1 MDSDNHLIEIK
12 INSYDE
18 LVNLIC
24 GKDEKNKH
32 DLRED
37 YVFRGLSNIE
47 YELIPSSLRKN
58 NLNQLNINEFIES
71 DYKFKVPIEE
81 TEIKTN
87 NLTYNP
93 KHKSYD
99 NTFIILFDKYG
110 KPFLDKNSDY
120 SAPKNKLQIEKELY
134 ILIKFLDYADKSG
147 LKVNAKGFSRY
158 LLHHKSNEPYDEYV
172 DSDVLEIISLAQHY
186 GLPTKALDW
195 SYDYKVSLYF
205 AVKDILVN
213 SKSNDGVLWALNY
226 KLIENQELNDPNYYV
241 NLQIYRPEYNT
252 NPNLNAQK
260 GLFTYLERYVE
271 NYDEP
276 LDKII
281 SYELNQDLKDRPI
294 SSYYDSKITTI
305 PTNITKNNNIFYKF
319 IIPKEIKHEI
329 LKELY
334 LDGYSEEY
342 IFPGY
347 DGVTKSVINRIKLN
361 NLNNPITLKKNIILS
376 VDWDINKVKSKE
388 KLYEFINQDFE
399 FEINKIFIY
408 QNDEIIG
415 YFRGNEIIKDSPK
428 NLWDKFGRYSGLSK
442 DKFDKL
448 FNNSNCFAIRIN
460 DFNIFNYSIKLC
472 NFKFEH
478 KFYYIE
484 DNDDLKFLLNFN

>member
-1 MDSDNHLIEIK
+1 M
-12 INSYDE
+12 
-18 LVNLIC
+18 
-24 GKDEKNKH
+24 
-32 DLRED
+32 
-37 YVFRGLSNIE
+37 
-47 YELIPSSLRKN
+47 
-58 NLNQLNINEFIES
+58 
-71 DYKFKVPIEE
+71 
-81 TEIKTN
+81 
-87 NLTYNP
+87 
-93 KHKSYD
+93 
-99 NTFIILFDKYG
+99 
-110 KPFLDKNSDY
+110 
-120 SAPKNKLQIEKELY
+120 
-134 ILIKFLDYADKSG
+134 
-147 LKVNAKGFSRY
+147 
-158 LLHHKSNEPYDEYV
+158 
-172 DSDVLEIISLAQHY
+172 
-186 GLPTKALDW
+186 
-195 SYDYKVSLYF
+195 
-205 AVKDILVN
+205 KDILVN

-342 IFPGY
+342 MFPGY

-484 DNDDLKFLLNFN
+484 DNNDLKFLLNFN